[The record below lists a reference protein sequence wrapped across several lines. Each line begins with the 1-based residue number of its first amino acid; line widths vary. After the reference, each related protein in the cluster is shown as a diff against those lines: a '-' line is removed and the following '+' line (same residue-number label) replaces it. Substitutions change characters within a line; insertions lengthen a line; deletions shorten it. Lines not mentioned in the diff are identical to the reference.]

1 MKEQGI
7 MNVLKKIREFWSEED
22 GQSTTEYILILG
34 VVVIIAMR
42 FKKGIGDKITSAT
55 DTIGGKIDNVLNE
68 GE

>member
-1 MKEQGI
+1 

-42 FKKGIGDKITSAT
+42 FKKGIGDKITNAT
-55 DTIGGKIDNVLNE
+55 ETIGGRIDTVLNE
-68 GE
+68 SE

>member
-1 MKEQGI
+1 
-7 MNVLKKIREFWSEED
+7 
-22 GQSTTEYILILG
+22 